1 MSTVVSLR
9 DRLLAVDWNFGV
21 DETRA
26 QTKARI
32 ALFRE
37 FLRRAAPY
45 AGGADEADGAAQSA
59 QPAPWPFFDVAARID
74 ATVRAPE
81 GVLTE
86 VAGKVPQYPAT
97 AVRNSCLFAL
107 QFAALYDAGIAP
119 DRGQDPFAP
128 LVYMFELGGAFGLDR
143 SGLIQIGIATVGF
156 DTPAHW
162 LDQPVSDS
170 LPAFP
175 DLAGTWSD

>member
-1 MSTVVSLR
+1 MGTVVSLR

-21 DETRA
+21 DETREE
-26 QTKARI
+26 TRTRI

-37 FLRRAAPY
+37 FLRRSAPY
-45 AGGADEADGAAQSA
+45 ADAAAPGAE
-59 QPAPWPFFDVAARID
+59 PAPWPFFDVAARID
-74 ATVRAPE
+74 PTVRAPQD
-81 GVLTE
+81 VLTE
-86 VAGKVPQYPAT
+86 IAGKVPQYPAT

-107 QFAALYDAGIAP
+107 QFAALYDAGTAP
-119 DRGQDPFAP
+119 KRRQDPFAP

-156 DTPAHW
+156 DTPTDW
-162 LDQPVSDS
+162 LDKPVPDS

-175 DLAGTWSD
+175 NLDGTWSD

>member
-1 MSTVVSLR
+1 MSTVVALR

-26 QTKARI
+26 ETKARI

-45 AGGADEADGAAQSA
+45 ADAY
-59 QPAPWPFFDVAARID
+59 APWPFFDVAARID
-74 ATVRAPE
+74 PAVRAPE
-81 GVLTE
+81 DVLTE
-86 VAGKVPQYPAT
+86 VDGKVPQYPAT

-119 DRGQDPFAP
+119 EAGRDPFAP

-156 DTPAHW
+156 DTPADW
-162 LDQPVSDS
+162 LDKPAPDGLPEFPS
-170 LPAFP
+170 LE
-175 DLAGTWSD
+175 GTWTD